1 MGTLP
6 DSEQLTEATNSGSR
20 EPGRLGRGARCGLLF
35 VTLPVTR
42 GPWLPGPGR
51 VCVHSASRTL
61 QLHAALSHA
70 APCAALVQ
78 GPQDFAA
85 LNKSVPTRLL
95 LC

>member
-1 MGTLP
+1 MAAGSLDVWGGGP
-6 DSEQLTEATNSGSR
+6 DVVSCLSLCLSPE
-20 EPGRLGRGARCGLLF
+20 
-35 VTLPVTR
+35 TR
-42 GPWLPGPGR
+42 G
-51 VCVHSASRTL
+51 CVHSASRTL